1 MRTIHSNK
9 LYPRNTDFTNSFFF
23 DFFYKRVYQL
33 DVEYPNI
40 VIMAGKYDV
49 FVGNLTFNTTEEQLR
64 EKFSFVGP
72 VKHVRILT
80 DKESGKPKGF
90 AFVEYFDSNTALSAI
105 RHLDQT
111 ELNSRKIKVGYPA
124 QSNLKDVARQIGQV
138 HDSSADLLLNN
149 ISSSNRVAANV
160 NMLPASSR
168 QQIEKSAVNALRLH
182 EAWDV
187 LDAMKRLVAEDNNRG
202 HKARAVLES
211 HPQLIHALYEIQR
224 KLGIPLPRHAQ
235 LSAFGAV
242 EPTADVNRNGSSM
255 LNQDAASANSNS
267 SSLDPAHM
275 ASSRF
280 GRNQQDFYVTAG
292 NAQNDYSYNQST
304 NAQSNYLYHQ
314 SQAEYP
320 FQSGNI
326 QTDFPYQSSG
336 NNQMEFPYQ
345 QSTDF
350 PYQQSGNN
358 QTDFIFQ
365 TDNNPTDFLYQQ
377 QSVNNQTD
385 FPYQQSGNNQTEY
398 PFQSA
403 NDYSFQSSGHQNNG
417 DNYGAQG
424 QFSLGQFGA
433 PPQQAQLAAG
443 DRLEM
448 GNYASGT
455 YDAMQGMQFQTIAAP
470 GVDASSAS
478 MPSLQPYTSFDAPMS
493 AAGHQSYGPPQG
505 SSERRS
511 RFGGKA
517 VPVGALDEYNSLNMQ
532 QQQQQQQ
539 QFNMQQGAHNARD
552 GAQHHRL

>member
-1 MRTIHSNK
+1 
-9 LYPRNTDFTNSFFF
+9 
-23 DFFYKRVYQL
+23 
-33 DVEYPNI
+33 
-40 VIMAGKYDV
+40 MAGKYDV

-138 HDSSADLLLNN
+138 HDSSTADLLNN
-149 ISSSNRVAANV
+149 SNNRVANV

-235 LSAFGAV
+235 LSTFGAA
-242 EPTADVNRNGSSM
+242 EPIDVVNRNGSSM
-255 LNQDAASANSNS
+255 QNHHHSGGDTASAMHSAVNS
-267 SSLDPAHM
+267 SNMGPAQM
-275 ASSRF
+275 ASSRL
-280 GRNQQDFYVTAG
+280 GRNQQEDFYVTG
-292 NAQNDYSYNQST
+292 NAQNDFSYNQTT
-304 NAQSNYLYHQ
+304 NAQSGYLYHQ
-314 SQAEYP
+314 SQTEYP
-320 FQSGNI
+320 F
-326 QTDFPYQSSG
+326 
-336 NNQMEFPYQ
+336 
-345 QSTDF
+345 
-350 PYQQSGNN
+350 QSGNN
-358 QTDFIFQ
+358 QTDFPFQ
-365 TDNNPTDFLYQQ
+365 QSVNNQMDFPYHQSVNNQ
-377 QSVNNQTD
+377 ADFPYQSVNNQTD
-385 FPYQQSGNNQTEY
+385 FPYQQSVNNQTDFPYQSVNNQMDFPYQQSVNNQTDFHFQNDNNQTDFPFQSVNDY
-398 PFQSA
+398 PFQS
-403 NDYSFQSSGHQNNG
+403 GTHQNS
-417 DNYGAQG
+417 DNYDVQG
-424 QFSLGQFGA
+424 QFSLGQFGV
-433 PPQQAQLAAG
+433 PQQAQ
-443 DRLEM
+443 LEM
-448 GNYASGT
+448 GNYAPGT
-455 YDAMQGMQFQTIAAP
+455 YDAMQGMQFQAIAAAP
-470 GVDASSAS
+470 GVDASAS

-493 AAGHQSYGPPQG
+493 AGHQSYGSQQG

-517 VPVGALDEYNSLNMQ
+517 IPVGSLDDYNPHNMQ
-532 QQQQQQQ
+532 QQQ
-539 QFNMQQGAHNARD
+539 FGMQQGANNLRD